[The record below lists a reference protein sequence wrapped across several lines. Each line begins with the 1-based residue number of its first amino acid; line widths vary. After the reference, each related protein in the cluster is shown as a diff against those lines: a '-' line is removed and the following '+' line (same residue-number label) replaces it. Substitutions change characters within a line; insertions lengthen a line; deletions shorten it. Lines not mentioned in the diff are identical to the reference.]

1 MGSPISGTI
10 AEIYLQKIK
19 EEYIK
24 QWLDSQE
31 ISYYKWYVDDII
43 ILYNQNLTNE
53 IQILEAFNKADKNL
67 QFKMTTKENQKVQF
81 LDLTIHREENNMSIN
96 IYRKPTDTDTTIH
109 YLSNHLL
116 EQKMAAFRY
125 YINRL
130 ITLPITQERKEI
142 EWATIQITAKTMVSQ

>member
-1 MGSPISGTI
+1 
-10 AEIYLQKIK
+10 
-19 EEYIK
+19 
-24 QWLDSQE
+24 
-31 ISYYKWYVDDII
+31 
-43 ILYNQNLTNE
+43 
-53 IQILEAFNKADKNL
+53 
-67 QFKMTTKENQKVQF
+67 
-81 LDLTIHREENNMSIN
+81 MSIN